1 MWLYWLCGG
10 PCITRV
16 VNNMAPLILRGVALV
31 GVGVTVTLMV
41 LVGVALVGVA
51 IMGVVKIACGFVCR
65 EQKWLEE
72 TRLLEVALQDKI
84 KEATTNREKEEPSNR
99 CEFTFFWGGGG
110 GGVDFGGVG
119 QEEMTESRERL
130 WRREGGESHFHCL
143 GGRIREGLLR
153 GGGGGGGGEKEG
165 VKRGRGAG
173 AVVNVIL
180 SLRGF
185 STLGKLFS

>member
-10 PCITRV
+10 PCIGTRV

-31 GVGVTVTLMV
+31 GVALVGVTVALMV
-41 LVGVALVGVA
+41 LVGVA

-99 CEFTFFWGGGG
+99 CEFTF
-110 GGVDFGGVG
+110 
-119 QEEMTESRERL
+119 
-130 WRREGGESHFHCL
+130 
-143 GGRIREGLLR
+143 
-153 GGGGGGGGEKEG
+153 GGGGGGGLRRSRA
-165 VKRGRGAG
+165 RG
-173 AVVNVIL
+173 ND
-180 SLRGF
+180 
-185 STLGKLFS
+185 